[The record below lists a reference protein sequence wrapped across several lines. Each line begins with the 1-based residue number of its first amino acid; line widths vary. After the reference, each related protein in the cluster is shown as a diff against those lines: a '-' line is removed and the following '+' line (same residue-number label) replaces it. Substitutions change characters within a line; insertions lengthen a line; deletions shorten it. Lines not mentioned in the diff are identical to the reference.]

1 MRLSKLHGRFAAAT
15 KEKDDR
21 SCSQVINEKTAV
33 TNKEGNPEESFVQD
47 LPGSRGNELYRPV
60 RLLRVRPTV
69 TERAILLDLQG
80 EERCRKVQTVPK
92 DCLAVHRRA
101 PGPR

>member
-1 MRLSKLHGRFAAAT
+1 MRLSKLLGRFAAAT
-15 KEKDDR
+15 KQRDGR
-21 SCSQVINEKTAV
+21 SCLQVINEEIAV

-47 LPGSRGNELYRPV
+47 LPDSRGTELYRAV

-92 DCLAVHRRA
+92 DCLTVHRRA